1 MRIERGV
8 QRVLWGFFKKMV
20 IADTAAVFVDAIFD
34 QYQAYNGLAIFGVL
48 AYSAQLYGDFSG
60 GMDVV
65 IGIASMFGIEMD
77 ENFKRPYFSISITD
91 FWHRWHIT
99 LGTWMK
105 DYLFYPLSLYK
116 RNGQIRKICKEDVT
130 GKREWTS
137 ITNLCGKYCGIPCS
151 RYLAWCRL
159 EVYRVWS
166 V

>member
-1 MRIERGV
+1 
-8 QRVLWGFFKKMV
+8 
-20 IADTAAVFVDAIFD
+20 
-34 QYQAYNGLAIFGVL
+34 
-48 AYSAQLYGDFSG
+48 
-60 GMDVV
+60 MDVV

-105 DYLFYPLSLYK
+105 DYLFYPLSLSK
-116 RNGQIRKICKEDVT
+116 GM
-130 GKREWTS
+130 GKFGKFAKKTFGKTYGRALP
-137 ITNLCGKYCGIPCS
+137 ILCGKYCGIPCS

-159 EVYRVWS
+159 EVHRVWS